1 MTMIEAIPQLPNLP
15 NFSYSERDFLI
26 QALEFVFCD
35 RAEAL
40 AAIADMDEE
49 EAYGHVYNYQD
60 MILDYDMEVAR

>member
-1 MTMIEAIPQLPNLP
+1 MIDAIPQFPNLP

-26 QALEFVFCD
+26 QALEYVLSD

-49 EAYGHVYNYQD
+49 EAREHIAGYQD
-60 MILDYDMEVAR
+60 MLEMQEF